1 MSENL
6 SLDMKVAVNVVHYCF
21 ERLHLKKNLPG
32 MFFFFFLHYISVP
45 SKSRKE
51 QSSTYGKQIILPE
64 ELVCCREQITLEL
77 KTQQS
82 ALGILNEYVFYCIMC
97 IVCHLK

>member
-6 SLDMKVAVNVVHYCF
+6 SLDMKVAVNVAHYYF
-21 ERLHLKKNLPG
+21 ERLHLKKNIYI
-32 MFFFFFLHYISVP
+32 FFLHYISDP
-45 SKSRKE
+45 NKSRKE

-82 ALGILNEYVFYCIMC
+82 ALGILNEYVFYH
-97 IVCHLK
+97 IVYSM